1 MDIEKI
7 VLDHDTK
14 LKIAGVWLASNEKDI
29 SKVQKYAK
37 VQSKRITGLC
47 LIGVGLSLCVF
58 SLQNQIIKL
67 NKEIKA
73 LKKTAC
79 DNVENTE
86 RD

>member
-47 LIGVGLSLCVF
+47 
-58 SLQNQIIKL
+58 
-67 NKEIKA
+67 
-73 LKKTAC
+73 
-79 DNVENTE
+79 DNN
-86 RD
+86 RHG